1 MKIFGDRGGQCP
13 PHIEN
18 SQLIYRAN
26 QLTGF
31 YVRRT
36 LTVKGLIIR
45 VKMFQH
51 QGHTNKMDS
60 EYLDYV

>member
-36 LTVKGLIIR
+36 LTVKGLIREGSYEIFH
-45 VKMFQH
+45 KLI
-51 QGHTNKMDS
+51 N
-60 EYLDYV
+60 E